1 MKEHQAKYQR
11 IPLII
16 AFQETSQYKDTYAGE
31 IGTVALT
38 AHLLKSNISSGKSV
52 VVFMH
57 PTGGGS
63 YLPMLN
69 SLAKQGI
76 DTVWCDS
83 RYRGT
88 ASALIMEKVLI
99 DLGQCIKHLKGVLN
113 YEKVILGGWSGGG
126 SLSLFYQSQAENTSI
141 KETPAGDP
149 IDLISENFTPA
160 DGVMLIAAHESRHRT
175 FTEWLDGSVLDE
187 GNPEKRNIEL
197 DIYDENNPNQPEY
210 SNDFITAYRA
220 SQIERNRK
228 ITTWVQEKLND
239 YKAKGENNRELGF
252 VVHRTMADPK
262 WLDPSIDP
270 NGRQP
275 NWCFL
280 GDPETVNNSPI
291 GLARFCSLRSWLSQW
306 SYDFAQGD
314 GINCA
319 KKISVPTLVIGN
331 TDDDGITPSHT
342 KNLYDA
348 IGHDNKS
355 LNWIEG
361 ANHYYFGQP
370 DKSNEASLVCKSWL
384 EEKNLIDE

>member
-1 MKEHQAKYQR
+1 MTGLNKYKR
-11 IPLII
+11 IPLIVT
-16 AFQETSQYKDTYAGE
+16 FKETSQYKDTYAGE

-38 AHLLKSNISSGKSV
+38 AHLLKPDISTGKSV
-52 VVFMH
+52 VIFMH

-88 ASALIMEKVLI
+88 DSALIMEKVLI
-99 DLGQCIKHLKGVLN
+99 DLGQCIKHLKEVLN

-141 KETPAGDP
+141 TETPAGDP
-149 IDLISENFTPA
+149 IDLVSENFIPA

-175 FTEWLDGSVLDE
+175 FTEWIDGSVLDE
-187 GNPEKRNIEL
+187 NNPEKRKLEL
-197 DIYDENNPNQPEY
+197 DIYNKDNLNQPEY
-210 SNDFITAYRA
+210 SNDFIQAYRH
-220 SQIERNRK
+220 SQIQRNRN
-228 ITTWVQEKLND
+228 ITAWVQEKLND
-239 YKAKGENNRELGF
+239 FKKKGESNREFGF

-262 WLDPSIDP
+262 WLDASIDP
-270 NGRQP
+270 NGRKP

-280 GDPETVNNSPI
+280 GEPEIVNNSPI

-306 SYDFAQGD
+306 SYDLAQGD
-314 GINCA
+314 GIKSAEN
-319 KKISVPTLVIGN
+319 ISVPTLVIGN
-331 TDDDGITPSHT
+331 TADDGITPSHT
-342 KNLYDA
+342 HNLYNA
-348 IGHDNKS
+348 VGNENKE
-355 LNWIEG
+355 LVWIQD

-370 DKSNEASLVCKSWL
+370 EKAQESAKTCNRWL
-384 EEKNLIDE
+384 QENNLI